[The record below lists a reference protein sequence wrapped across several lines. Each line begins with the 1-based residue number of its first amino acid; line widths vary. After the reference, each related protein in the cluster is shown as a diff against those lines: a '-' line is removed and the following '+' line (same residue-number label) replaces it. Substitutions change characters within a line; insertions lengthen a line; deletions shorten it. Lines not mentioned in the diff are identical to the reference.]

1 VLSGNG
7 IGTGARH
14 MLTMFDQSPEP
25 KELVTFPGEAHG
37 TEMFFASHKDEFR
50 QLLLDFLEHI
60 R

>member
-1 VLSGNG
+1 
-7 IGTGARH
+7 

-25 KELVTFPGEAHG
+25 KELGPFPGEAHG